1 MQQFSENLLSGI
13 GVTDLIDIA
22 IVAWL
27 VYKSLGFIRDSRAE
41 KLIKGVIILV
51 IVALLSGLLHLYT
64 LEWIL
69 KSTLSVGILALIIL
83 FQPELRRAL
92 ERMGRNRLFRSSSP
106 LNNKTANNIT
116 TAFVEAIENMASE
129 RVGALIVFERKMPL
143 NDIIAT
149 GTIVDARP
157 SAQLIE
163 NIFYKGSPLHDGAL
177 VVRDGKLY
185 AAGCVLPLTEN
196 MDLPKSLGTRHR
208 AGIGMT
214 EQTDSVVV
222 IVSEETGII
231 SLVQGARLERY
242 LDGRTLEKMLLS
254 MFLGE
259 QSEDKGSKAKELLK
273 KIKGGRHV

>member
-27 VYKSLGFIRDSRAE
+27 VYKSLCFIRDSRAE
-41 KLIKGVIILV
+41 KLIKGGIILV